1 MRTILSVLRLPNLLI
16 VALTFLLLRYLVF
29 LPVYHNYTINPGMG
43 NLHYFLMITSTLLI
57 AIAGYISN
65 DYFDVLTDK
74 VNKPDKLYIDIYI
87 PARLALAIALICS
100 LLAMAVAVW
109 LTWLSQSL
117 YPVLLLFLALVVAW
131 WYALKLKRSFLWGNI
146 AVSGMS
152 AGTIAMA
159 WVIEND
165 CSQVTDEPFGI
176 ITTIVAAISI
186 FAFLLSFLR
195 EIVKDI
201 EDMEGDKLINCH
213 TLPLVKG
220 IFFTKTF
227 LTVLVW
233 ITFVLLLFT
242 QIFLARS
249 SGYVAAI
256 WLLIF
261 VEIPLL
267 YFIKSLKIAKTK
279 SDYHLLSTMLKW
291 IMLGGMGTIIA
302 GQF

>member
-1 MRTILSVLRLPNLLI
+1 
-16 VALTFLLLRYLVF
+16 
-29 LPVYHNYTINPGMG
+29 
-43 NLHYFLMITSTLLI
+43 MITSTILI

-74 VNKPDKLYIDIYI
+74 VNKPEKLYIDIYI
-87 PARLALAIALICS
+87 PARIALLFALICS
-100 LLAMAVAVW
+100 LLAMVVAIW
-109 LTWLSQSL
+109 LTWLLQSL

-165 CSQVTDEPFGI
+165 CSHVTEEPFGI
-176 ITTIVAAISI
+176 ITAIVTAISI
-186 FAFLLSFLR
+186 FAFLLSLLR

-220 IFFTKTF
+220 IPFTKTF
-227 LTVLVW
+227 LTVIVW
-233 ITFVLLLFT
+233 ITFVLLLIT
-242 QIFLARS
+242 QINLAQFSRF
-249 SGYVAAI
+249 VAI
-256 WLLIF
+256 VWLLIF